1 MKRLRWQLLIVIL
14 ALAAIVVLLI
24 GQQQPVTPQVFE
36 PEPVSGGIYTEG
48 LIGTS
53 SRLNP
58 VLDTY
63 NPVDQDVDR
72 LLYSSLIRFDDR
84 GLAQAELAES
94 WGVSRDG
101 KIYNF
106 SLRTDAF
113 WHDGQP
119 VVSGDILFTVDLLRS
134 PDLPIPEDIRS
145 VWSEVEVEALDDYT
159 LQFRLPEPFAPFL
172 DYMAF
177 GVLPAHLFEGVDPAG
192 IVDDPFNLSP
202 VGSGPYRFENFIV
215 EDGVITG
222 VVLRAFDQFYGGRPF
237 IDQFIFRY
245 FSEDTAALEAYRA
258 GEIQGIGLIT
268 PDCLPE
274 ALKEENLNLYTSRL
288 PELSMIFLNLDN
300 SKVPFFQDTNIRKA
314 LLMGLNRQW
323 MINQF
328 LGGQGAIADG
338 PVFPNTWAFYEGI
351 SRVEFN
357 PEKAIQILKEA
368 GYTIPASGG
377 SVRANENN
385 EFLSFTLVYPE
396 AENYGSIAESI
407 RDQWATLGVGV
418 TLQSVSY
425 DTLISSFLNTR
436 LYDAALV
443 DINLSHSPDPDP
455 YPFWHQTQATGG
467 QNYSL
472 WNDRQASEY
481 LEQARIIVDPDERTR
496 LYRNFQV
503 RWSNE
508 LPALPLFYPMYTY
521 GVDAEV
527 QGVHLGPLFTP
538 SDRFANVTD
547 WFLFSE
553 RVVGGE
559 SGQ

>member
-268 PDCLPE
+268 PDSLPE

-396 AENYGSIAESI
+396 AENYGPIAESI